1 MLDNKA
7 LDPIATL
14 FCPVEV
20 ELKFVVQPMEMFV
33 GWFPPPLLTNKLLI
47 EPESEAVTDVAII
60 VPVPVI
66 VGEVIA
72 GDAENTTDPAV
83 PVSSVNADAKLADD
97 GVAKNVATLVPKPD
111 TPVEIGNPDA
121 FVKILPAATVPR
133 TGDVKVGDVARTTAP
148 VPITAVIPVV
158 LILRTL
164 PVPAVSKVLFVNV
177 SVVALPTK
185 VSAVVGN
192 INVPVFTIELITG
205 DVKVL
210 FVNVWVQVS

>member
-1 MLDNKA
+1 MLHNKA

-20 ELKFVVQPMEMFV
+20 ELKYVVEPIEMFV

-47 EPESEAVTDVAII
+47 KPESEAVTDVAII

-66 VGEVIA
+66 VGETIA
-72 GDAENTTDPAV
+72 EDVANTNAPV
-83 PVSSVNADAKLADD
+83 PVSPVTAAAKLADV

-111 TPVEIGNPDA
+111 TPEEMGNPVA
-121 FVKILPAATVPR
+121 LVRVKVVGVPR
-133 TGDVKVGDVARTTAP
+133 LGVTKVGDVARTTAP
-148 VPITAVIPVV
+148 VPVTAVIPVPAIWNV
-158 LILRTL
+158 L
-164 PVPAVSKVLFVNV
+164 PVVLNVLLVNV